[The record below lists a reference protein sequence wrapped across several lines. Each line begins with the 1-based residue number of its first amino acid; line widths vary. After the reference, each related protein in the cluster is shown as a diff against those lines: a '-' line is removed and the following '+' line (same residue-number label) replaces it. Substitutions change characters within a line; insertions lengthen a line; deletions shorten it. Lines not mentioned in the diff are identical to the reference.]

1 MEDQLPEVRIRRA
14 AVEDADPIAAVH
26 VASWRE
32 AYAQE
37 LPAEYLAGLD
47 VAARAR
53 TWRETL
59 ASHGSTVLVAEDQGR
74 VVGFASFG
82 PARDE
87 DAPLGAQEL
96 YAIYLEPSAWGHGI
110 ARDLMRTVV
119 GHVGEDAVLTLWVLA
134 SNDRARHFY
143 RRHGFQPDGVE
154 HLEEI
159 GGTPVLEVRYR
170 RG

>member
-1 MEDQLPEVRIRRA
+1 MEDQLPEVTIRPA
-14 AVEDADPIAAVH
+14 EVADADPIAAVH

-37 LPAEYLAGLD
+37 LPAEYLDGLD
-47 VAARAR
+47 VAARAQH
-53 TWRETL
+53 WRDVLT
-59 ASHGSTVLVAEDQGR
+59 SRQGTVLVAEDQGH
-74 VVGFASFG
+74 VLGFASFG
-82 PARDE
+82 AARDE
-87 DAPLGAQEL
+87 DAPPGAQEL
-96 YAIYLEPSAWGHGI
+96 YAIYLEPSAWGHGV

-159 GGTPVLEVRYR
+159 GGTPVLSVRYR